1 MKKLYAAL
9 IITIIAFNP
18 VLAFATGADELNN
31 SPAPTDVQ
39 PSSVELN
46 QSDRPTDENTNTL
59 PSSENGDVVKPIESS
74 EDSSANNDVPV
85 DLPKDST
92 TQVPGITSDI
102 PANEED
108 NDDNASNDRTTLNNT
123 DKEQSENPSTIN
135 SINENTLSDD
145 ETIKEDELPNEHEH
159 VFVYEYNGDGT
170 HTKRCTASLNSDNVA
185 DDSEDNVTEDSATT
199 AESTE
204 TATIHCDYEE
214 IEACTY
220 GNDGL
225 CIYCKAEKTDEK
237 EDFAPSISFS
247 KSTQSFNMGDANPVI
262 SVYISQEDY
271 DIEYAQVCFANY
283 GANKYINVGLAQGK
297 YFDFQS
303 SEFVYT
309 SNDSWSASCDITS
322 DYVSGKYSLRSIYIR
337 STTGES
343 VHYSTESGS
352 LPDEYKNI
360 EINLSMET
368 QTPSNQ
374 NIVEEPLISE
384 QPLDNESNTD
394 IIDSEIPTPEVE
406 EYITKETQKET
417 QTNETPHDATP
428 SVPISEESIPT
439 SNNQKQNEQD
449 TTSEKEVPE
458 PTNTD
463 NVIDEKINTQDKP
476 SDKESEKTVEES
488 TNSYTTVEV
497 NNNDKKNNTAKE
509 QQPSKS
515 NNKAKDTEANKNT
528 NQNQYSVFDY
538 FNSFL
543 DFMKNFFGWW

>member
-18 VLAFATGADELNN
+18 ALAFATGTDELNN
-31 SPAPTDVQ
+31 SPTPTDVQ

-74 EDSSANNDVPV
+74 EDSSANNDVPG

-92 TQVPGITSDI
+92 TQVPGITSEI

-108 NDDNASNDRTTLNNT
+108 NDGNASNDRTTLNNT

-170 HTKRCTASLNSDNVA
+170 HTKRCTAPLDSDNVT
-185 DDSEDNVTEDSATT
+185 DDSEDNVTEDSAAT
-199 AESTE
+199 ESTE

-220 GNDGL
+220 GDDGL
-225 CIYCKAEKTDEK
+225 CIYCKAEKTEEK

-309 SNDSWSASCDITS
+309 SNDSWSASCNITS

-343 VHYSTESGS
+343 VHYSIESDS

-360 EINLSMET
+360 EINLNM
-368 QTPSNQ
+368 
-374 NIVEEPLISE
+374 
-384 QPLDNESNTD
+384 
-394 IIDSEIPTPEVE
+394 
-406 EYITKETQKET
+406 ETQKET

-458 PTNTD
+458 PTNTG
-463 NVIDEKINTQDKP
+463 NVIDEKINTHDKP
-476 SDKESEKTVEES
+476 SDKESENTVEES
-488 TNSYTTVEV
+488 TSSSTPVAE
-497 NNNDKKNNTAKE
+497 NNNDNKTNTAKE
-509 QQPSKS
+509 QQPSES
-515 NNKAKDTEANKNT
+515 NNTAKDTEANKNT
-528 NQNQYSVFDY
+528 NKKQSSIFDY